1 MNSIP
6 PRVVQLTEA
15 NSFLKEHPEIQ
26 YVDLLITDM
35 NGVVRGKRV
44 ERASLSKVYERGINL
59 PASLFALDINGSTV
73 ESTGLGLHIG
83 DADRTCFP
91 IPGTLSPEPWQKRPT
106 AQLLMTMHELDGAP
120 FFADPREVLRRVV
133 KKFDDLGLTICA
145 AFELEF
151 YLIDQENV
159 NGRPQPPRSPI
170 SGKRPVSTQ
179 VYLIDDL
186 DEYVDCLQDMLEAAK
201 EQGLPADAIVKE
213 SAPAQF
219 EVNLHHVEDAIKACD
234 YAVLLKR
241 LIKNIAYDHEMDST
255 FMAKPYPGQ
264 AGNGLHVHISL
275 LDKATGQNI
284 FASDD
289 PEHHAPLRH
298 AIAGILETLPAS
310 MAFLCPNVNSYRRF
324 GAQFYVPNAP
334 SWGLDN
340 RTVAVRVPTGNSE
353 AIRIEHRVAG
363 ADANPY
369 LMLASI
375 LAGIHHGLTQQLD
388 PGAPVSGNSYEQLE
402 QSLPNNLR
410 DALRELDDSPV
421 MNQYISPEYIDIF
434 VACKEAELE
443 EFETTISDLEY
454 NWYLHTV

>member
-1 MNSIP
+1 MSVP
-6 PRVVQLTEA
+6 PRAVQLNEA
-15 NSFLKEHPEIQ
+15 NAFLKEHPEVLF
-26 YVDLLITDM
+26 VDLLIADM
-35 NGVVRGKRV
+35 NGVVRGKRID
-44 ERASLSKVYERGINL
+44 RNSLHKVYEKGINL

-73 ESTGLGLHIG
+73 ESSGLGLDIG
-83 DADRTCFP
+83 DADRICFP
-91 IPGTLSPEPWQKRPT
+91 IPGTLCNEPWQKRPT
-106 AQLLMTMHELDGAP
+106 AQLLMTMHELDGRP
-120 FFADPREVLRRVV
+120 FFADPREVLRQVV
-133 KKFDDLGLTICA
+133 AKFDEMNLTICA

-159 NGRPQPPRSPI
+159 NGRPQPPRSPL
-170 SGKRPVSTQ
+170 SGKRPISTQ

-201 EQGLPADAIVKE
+201 EQDIPADAIVKE

-219 EVNLHHVEDAIKACD
+219 EVNLHHTTDAIKACD
-234 YAVLLKR
+234 YALLLKR
-241 LIKNIAYDHEMDST
+241 LIKNIAYDHEMDTT

-275 LDKATGQNI
+275 IDKTTGKNI
-284 FASDD
+284 FTTDD
-289 PEHHAPLRH
+289 PLQSDLLRH
-298 AIAGILETLPAS
+298 SIGGILETMPAS

-334 SWGLDN
+334 SWGIDN
-340 RTVAVRVPTGNSE
+340 RTVAVRVPNGSPDSV
-353 AIRIEHRVAG
+353 RIEHRVAG

-369 LMLASI
+369 LMMASI
-375 LAGIHHGLTQQLD
+375 LAGIHHGLTNKVE
-388 PGAPVSGNSYEQLE
+388 PGEPIEGNSYEQLE

-410 DALRELDDSPV
+410 DALRELDDSEV
-421 MNQYISPEYIDIF
+421 LNQYISPDYIDIF

>member
-1 MNSIP
+1 MSVP
-6 PRVVQLTEA
+6 PRAVQLNEA
-15 NSFLKEHPEIQ
+15 NAFLKEHPEVLF
-26 YVDLLITDM
+26 VDLLIADM
-35 NGVVRGKRV
+35 NGVVRGKRID
-44 ERASLSKVYERGINL
+44 RNSLHKVYEKGINL

-73 ESTGLGLHIG
+73 ESSGLGLDIG
-83 DADRTCFP
+83 DADRICFP
-91 IPGTLSPEPWQKRPT
+91 IPNTLCKEPWQKRPT
-106 AQLLMTMHELDGAP
+106 AQLLMTMHELDGRP
-120 FFADPREVLRRVV
+120 FFADPREVLRQVV
-133 KKFDDLGLTICA
+133 AKFDEMNLTICA

-159 NGRPQPPRSPI
+159 NGRPQPPRSPL
-170 SGKRPVSTQ
+170 SGKRPISTQ

-201 EQGLPADAIVKE
+201 EQDIPADAIVKE

-219 EVNLHHVEDAIKACD
+219 EVNLHHTNDAIKACD
-234 YAVLLKR
+234 YALLLKR
-241 LIKNIAYDHEMDST
+241 LVKNIAYDHEMDTT

-275 LDKATGQNI
+275 LDKTTGKNI
-284 FASDD
+284 FTTDD
-289 PEHHAPLRH
+289 PLQSDLLRH
-298 AIAGILETLPAS
+298 AIGGILETMPAS

-334 SWGLDN
+334 SWGIDN
-340 RTVAVRVPTGNSE
+340 RTVAVRVPNGSPDSV
-353 AIRIEHRVAG
+353 RIEHRVAG

-369 LMLASI
+369 LMMASI
-375 LAGIHHGLTQQLD
+375 LAGIHHGLTNKVE
-388 PGAPVSGNSYEQLE
+388 PGEPIEGNSYEQLE

-410 DALRELDDSPV
+410 DALRELDDSAV
-421 MNQYISPEYIDIF
+421 LNQYISPDYIDIF

>member
-1 MNSIP
+1 MSVP
-6 PRVVQLTEA
+6 LRAVQLNEA
-15 NSFLKEHPEIQ
+15 NAFLKEHPEVLF
-26 YVDLLITDM
+26 VDLLIADM
-35 NGVVRGKRV
+35 NGVVRGKRID
-44 ERASLSKVYERGINL
+44 RNSLHKVYEKGINL

-73 ESTGLGLHIG
+73 ESSGLGLDIG
-83 DADRTCFP
+83 DADRICFP
-91 IPGTLSPEPWQKRPT
+91 IPNTLCNEPWQKRPT
-106 AQLLMTMHELDGAP
+106 AQLLMTMHELDGKP
-120 FFADPREVLRRVV
+120 FFADPREVLRQVV
-133 KKFDDLGLTICA
+133 AKFDEMNLTICA

-159 NGRPQPPRSPI
+159 NGRPQPPRSPL
-170 SGKRPVSTQ
+170 SGKRPISTQ

-201 EQGLPADAIVKE
+201 EQDIPADAIVKE

-219 EVNLHHVEDAIKACD
+219 EVNLHHTNDAIKACD
-234 YAVLLKR
+234 YALLLKR
-241 LIKNIAYDHEMDST
+241 LIKNIAYDHEMDTT

-275 LDKATGQNI
+275 LDKTTGKNI
-284 FASDD
+284 FTTDD
-289 PEHHAPLRH
+289 PLQSDLLRH
-298 AIAGILETLPAS
+298 AIGGVLETMPAS

-334 SWGLDN
+334 SWGVDN
-340 RTVAVRVPTGNSE
+340 RTVAVRVPNGSPDSV
-353 AIRIEHRVAG
+353 RIEHRVAG

-369 LMLASI
+369 LMMSAI
-375 LAGIHHGLTQQLD
+375 LAGIHHGLTNKVE
-388 PGAPVSGNSYEQLE
+388 PGEPIEGNSYEQLE

-410 DALRELDDSPV
+410 DALRELDDSEV
-421 MNQYISPEYIDIF
+421 LNKYISPDYIDIF

>member
-1 MNSIP
+1 MSVP
-6 PRVVQLTEA
+6 PRAVQLNEA
-15 NSFLKEHPEIQ
+15 NAFLKEHPEVQ
-26 YVDLLITDM
+26 FVDLLIADM
-35 NGVVRGKRV
+35 NGVVRGKRI
-44 ERASLSKVYERGINL
+44 ERNSLHKVYEKGINL

-73 ESTGLGLHIG
+73 ESTGLGLDIG
-83 DADRTCFP
+83 DADRICFP
-91 IPGTLSPEPWQKRPT
+91 IPSTLCNEPWQKRPT
-106 AQLLMTMHELDGAP
+106 AQLLMTMHELDGRP
-120 FFADPREVLRRVV
+120 FFADPREVLRQVV
-133 KKFDDLGLTICA
+133 AKFDAMNLTICA

-159 NGRPQPPRSPI
+159 NGRPQPPRSPL
-170 SGKRPVSTQ
+170 SGKRPQSTQ

-201 EQGLPADAIVKE
+201 EQGIPADAIVKE

-219 EVNLHHVEDAIKACD
+219 EVNLHHVNDAIKACD
-234 YAVLLKR
+234 YALLLKR
-241 LIKNIAYDHEMDST
+241 LIKNVAYDHEMDTT

-275 LDKATGQNI
+275 LDKTTGKNI
-284 FASDD
+284 FTTDD
-289 PEHHAPLRH
+289 PLQSDLLRH
-298 AIAGILETLPAS
+298 AIGGVLETMPAS

-334 SWGLDN
+334 SWGVDN
-340 RTVAVRVPTGNSE
+340 RTVAVRVPNGSPD
-353 AIRIEHRVAG
+353 AVRIEHRVAG

-369 LMLASI
+369 LMMASI
-375 LAGIHHGLTQQLD
+375 LAGIHHGLTNKIE
-388 PGAPVSGNSYEQLE
+388 PGEPIEGNSYEQLE

-410 DALRELDDSPV
+410 DALRELDDSEV
-421 MNQYISPEYIDIF
+421 LNQYISPDYIDIF

>member
-1 MNSIP
+1 
-6 PRVVQLTEA
+6 
-15 NSFLKEHPEIQ
+15 
-26 YVDLLITDM
+26 
-35 NGVVRGKRV
+35 
-44 ERASLSKVYERGINL
+44 
-59 PASLFALDINGSTV
+59 
-73 ESTGLGLHIG
+73 
-83 DADRTCFP
+83 
-91 IPGTLSPEPWQKRPT
+91 
-106 AQLLMTMHELDGAP
+106 
-120 FFADPREVLRRVV
+120 
-133 KKFDDLGLTICA
+133 
-145 AFELEF
+145 
-151 YLIDQENV
+151 
-159 NGRPQPPRSPI
+159 
-170 SGKRPVSTQ
+170 
-179 VYLIDDL
+179 
-186 DEYVDCLQDMLEAAK
+186 MLEGAK
-201 EQGLPADAIVKE
+201 EQGIPADAIVKE

-275 LDKATGQNI
+275 LDKQTGQNI
-284 FASDD
+284 FATGD

-340 RTVAVRVPTGNSE
+340 RTVAVRVPTGSSE

-369 LMLASI
+369 LMMASI
-375 LAGIHHGLTQQLD
+375 LAGIHHGMTQRLE
-388 PGAPVSGNSYEQLE
+388 PCAPVSGNSYEQLE

-410 DALRELDDSPV
+410 DALRQLDDSAV